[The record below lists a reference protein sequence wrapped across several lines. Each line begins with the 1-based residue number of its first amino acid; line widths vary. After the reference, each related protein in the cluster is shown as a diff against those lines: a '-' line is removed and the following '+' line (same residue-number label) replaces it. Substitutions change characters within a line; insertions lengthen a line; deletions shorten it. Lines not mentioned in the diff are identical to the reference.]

1 MNRFMKYAAAALAA
15 ATAVS
20 TLGGCEQLEQKT
32 PEDTV
37 AVTFGDTN
45 IMLDEVTYMI
55 RSMEYTYES
64 YFGSNICSN
73 DMGDGSGM
81 TVGDYIKQMSLSQLR
96 QTLVLN
102 EYAEQNGI
110 ELSDAQKAKVDDAIE
125 KLKEEGEDYLNAVG
139 ATDELIE
146 KTYTEN
152 AIANLVY
159 MDLVADVD
167 TTVGDDEFLRKKIA
181 YVKLTP
187 SELTET
193 TAAEEGT
200 TVTETESGSE
210 EEASSEAG
218 SSEET
223 SEAGSEE
230 ASSENASDEAASS
243 EVASDE
249 ADSTEEASTE
259 KETETSTEVATETET
274 ETESASDTE
283 VVTEVATE
291 AESESESNTES
302 DTESDTEVSNGSEES
317 TEAETLSEEEQE
329 RQDAMNDA
337 ADKILKEFEDG
348 SDAADFISDYQN
360 DSHFTATNSEI
371 SISEEGTAVYNAAA
385 WALSTDECT
394 IYNSD
399 DGSIYIIRCLDDN
412 DEEARQSAIDSEIES
427 RKTALFEE
435 KYSEIQDASSKFKVD
450 QDVIDTIRF
459 TTPVYVAPTEE
470 DTTEETT
477 ENASEEASSE
487 DASSEEASS
496 ESESESS
503 SEEVTE
509 ESAEKNTESESESEK
524 ESTSE
529 AETK

>member
-1 MNRFMKYAAAALAA
+1 MNRIMKYAAAALAA

-20 TLGGCEQLEQKT
+20 TLGGCEQLEKKA

-37 AVTFGDTN
+37 AVSFGDTN
-45 IMLDEVTYMI
+45 IMLDEITYMI

-64 YFGSNICSN
+64 YFGSNICGN

-102 EYAEQNGI
+102 EYAKKNGI
-110 ELSDAQKAKVDDAIE
+110 ELSDDQKAKVDEAIE
-125 KLKEEGEDYLNAVG
+125 KLQTESEDYLDAVG

-193 TAAEEGT
+193 TAADEATTEVSSDEDSSEEASSIENTEAESESASKDVT
-200 TVTETESGSE
+200 TST
-210 EEASSEAG
+210 EEASSEKA
-218 SSEET
+218 ST
-223 SEAGSEE
+223 EAVSTEE
-230 ASSENASDEAASS
+230 ASSENVSELSS
-243 EVASDE
+243 
-249 ADSTEEASTE
+249 EASTE
-259 KETETSTEVATETET
+259 DSTEV
-274 ETESASDTE
+274 
-283 VVTEVATE
+283 
-291 AESESESNTES
+291 
-302 DTESDTEVSNGSEES
+302 
-317 TEAETLSEEEQE
+317 ETLSEEEQE

-337 ADKILKEFEDG
+337 ADKILKEFEEG
-348 SDAADFISDYQN
+348 NDAADFISDYQN

-371 SISEEGTAVYNAAA
+371 SISEDGTAVYNAAA
-385 WALSTDECT
+385 WALATDECT
-394 IYNSD
+394 VYRSD

-427 RKTALFEE
+427 RKTALFSE
-435 KYSEIQDASSKFKVD
+435 KYAEIQDDSSKFKVD
-450 QDVIDTIRF
+450 EDVIDTIRF
-459 TTPVYVAPTEE
+459 TTPVYVAPSE
-470 DTTEETT
+470 EET
-477 ENASEEASSE
+477 SESETSGEETSESETGEEESTKEEKSSESDESEEAVSEASSE
-487 DASSEEASS
+487 
-496 ESESESS
+496 
-503 SEEVTE
+503 E
-509 ESAEKNTESESESEK
+509 ESK
-524 ESTSE
+524 
-529 AETK
+529 

>member
-1 MNRFMKYAAAALAA
+1 MNRIMKYAAAALAA

-20 TLGGCEQLEQKT
+20 TLGGCEQLEKKA

-37 AVTFGDTN
+37 AVSFGDTN

-64 YFGSNICSN
+64 YFGSNICGN

-102 EYAEQNGI
+102 EYAKKNGI
-110 ELSDAQKAKVDDAIE
+110 ELSDDQKAKVDEAIE
-125 KLKEEGEDYLNAVG
+125 KLQTESEDYLDAVG

-193 TAAEEGT
+193 TAADEAT
-200 TVTETESGSE
+200 TEV
-210 EEASSEAG
+210 SSDED
-218 SSEET
+218 S
-223 SEAGSEE
+223 SEE
-230 ASSENASDEAASS
+230 ASSIEN
-243 EVASDE
+243 
-249 ADSTEEASTE
+249 
-259 KETETSTEVATETET
+259 
-274 ETESASDTE
+274 
-283 VVTEVATE
+283 TE
-291 AESESESNTES
+291 AESESVSKDVTTSTEEAS
-302 DTESDTEVSNGSEES
+302 SEKASTEAVSTGEASSENVSKLSSEASTEDS

-337 ADKILKEFEDG
+337 ADKILKEFEEG
-348 SDAADFISDYQN
+348 NDAADFISDYQN

-371 SISEEGTAVYNAAA
+371 SISEDGTAVYNAAA
-385 WALSTDECT
+385 WALATDECT
-394 IYNSD
+394 VYRSD

-427 RKTALFEE
+427 RKTALFSE
-435 KYSEIQDASSKFKVD
+435 KYAEIQDDSSKFKVD
-450 QDVIDTIRF
+450 EDVIDTIRF
-459 TTPVYVAPTEE
+459 TTPVYVAPSE
-470 DTTEETT
+470 EET
-477 ENASEEASSE
+477 SESETSGEETSESETGEEESTKEEKSSESDESEEAVSEASSE
-487 DASSEEASS
+487 
-496 ESESESS
+496 
-503 SEEVTE
+503 E
-509 ESAEKNTESESESEK
+509 ESK
-524 ESTSE
+524 
-529 AETK
+529 

>member
-1 MNRFMKYAAAALAA
+1 MNRIMKYAAAALAA

-20 TLGGCEQLEQKT
+20 TLGGCEQLEKKA

-37 AVTFGDTN
+37 AVSFGDTN

-64 YFGSNICSN
+64 YFGSNICGN

-102 EYAEQNGI
+102 EYAKKNGI
-110 ELSDAQKAKVDDAIE
+110 ELSDDQKAKVDEAIE
-125 KLKEEGEDYLNAVG
+125 KLQTESEDYLEAVG

-193 TAAEEGT
+193 TAADEAT
-200 TVTETESGSE
+200 TEVSSDEDSS
-210 EEASSEAG
+210 EEASSIENTEAE
-218 SSEET
+218 SESASKDVTT
-223 SEAGSEE
+223 STEE
-230 ASSENASDEAASS
+230 ASSENASTDAA
-243 EVASDE
+243 
-249 ADSTEEASTE
+249 STEEASSENVSELSSEASTE
-259 KETETSTEVATETET
+259 DSTEV
-274 ETESASDTE
+274 
-283 VVTEVATE
+283 
-291 AESESESNTES
+291 
-302 DTESDTEVSNGSEES
+302 
-317 TEAETLSEEEQE
+317 ETLSEEEQE

-337 ADKILKEFEDG
+337 ADKILKEFEEG
-348 SDAADFISDYQN
+348 NDAADFISDYQN

-371 SISEEGTAVYNAAA
+371 SISEDGTAVYNAAA
-385 WALSTDECT
+385 WALATDECT
-394 IYNSD
+394 VYRSD

-412 DEEARQSAIDSEIES
+412 DEEACQSAIDSEIES
-427 RKTALFEE
+427 RKTALFSE
-435 KYSEIQDASSKFKVD
+435 KYAEIQDDSSKFKVD
-450 QDVIDTIRF
+450 EDVIDTIRF
-459 TTPVYVAPTEE
+459 TTPVYVAPSE
-470 DTTEETT
+470 EET
-477 ENASEEASSE
+477 SESETSGEETSESETGEEESTKEEKSSESDESEEAVSEASSE
-487 DASSEEASS
+487 
-496 ESESESS
+496 
-503 SEEVTE
+503 E
-509 ESAEKNTESESESEK
+509 ESK
-524 ESTSE
+524 
-529 AETK
+529 

>member
-1 MNRFMKYAAAALAA
+1 MNRIMKYAAAAFAA

-20 TLGGCEQLEQKT
+20 TLGGCEQLEKKA

-37 AVTFGDTN
+37 AVSFGDTN
-45 IMLDEVTYMI
+45 IMLYEVTYMI

-64 YFGSNICSN
+64 YFGSNICGN

-102 EYAEQNGI
+102 EYAKKNGI
-110 ELSDAQKAKVDDAIE
+110 ELSDDQKAKVDEAIE
-125 KLKEEGEDYLNAVG
+125 KLQTESEDYLEAVG

-146 KTYTEN
+146 KTYKEN

-193 TAAEEGT
+193 TAADGAT
-200 TVTETESGSE
+200 TEV
-210 EEASSEAG
+210 SSDED
-218 SSEET
+218 S
-223 SEAGSEE
+223 SEE
-230 ASSENASDEAASS
+230 ASSIEN
-243 EVASDE
+243 
-249 ADSTEEASTE
+249 
-259 KETETSTEVATETET
+259 
-274 ETESASDTE
+274 
-283 VVTEVATE
+283 TE
-291 AESESESNTES
+291 AESESASKDVTTSTEEAS
-302 DTESDTEVSNGSEES
+302 SEKAS

-337 ADKILKEFEDG
+337 ADKILKEFEEG
-348 SDAADFISDYQN
+348 NDAADFISDYQN

-371 SISEEGTAVYNAAA
+371 SISEDGTAVYNAAA
-385 WALSTDECT
+385 WALATDECT
-394 IYNSD
+394 VYRSD

-427 RKTALFEE
+427 RKTALFSE
-435 KYSEIQDASSKFKVD
+435 KYAEIQDDSSKFKVD
-450 QDVIDTIRF
+450 EDVIDTIRF
-459 TTPVYVAPTEE
+459 TTPVYVAPSE
-470 DTTEETT
+470 EET
-477 ENASEEASSE
+477 SESETSGEETSESETGEKESTKEEKSSESDESEEVVSEASSE
-487 DASSEEASS
+487 
-496 ESESESS
+496 
-503 SEEVTE
+503 E
-509 ESAEKNTESESESEK
+509 ESK
-524 ESTSE
+524 
-529 AETK
+529 

>member
-1 MNRFMKYAAAALAA
+1 MNRIMKYAAAALVA

-20 TLGGCEQLEQKT
+20 TLGGCEQLEKKA

-37 AVTFGDTN
+37 AVSFGDTN

-64 YFGSNICSN
+64 YFGSNICGN

-102 EYAEQNGI
+102 EYAKKNGI
-110 ELSDAQKAKVDDAIE
+110 ELSDDQKAKVDEAIE
-125 KLKEEGEDYLNAVG
+125 KLQTESEDYLEAVG

-193 TAAEEGT
+193 TAADEATTEVSSDEDSSEEASSIENTEAESESASKDVT
-200 TVTETESGSE
+200 TSR
-210 EEASSEAG
+210 EEASSEKA
-218 SSEET
+218 ST
-223 SEAGSEE
+223 EAVSTEE
-230 ASSENASDEAASS
+230 ASSENVSELSS
-243 EVASDE
+243 
-249 ADSTEEASTE
+249 EASTE
-259 KETETSTEVATETET
+259 DSTEV
-274 ETESASDTE
+274 
-283 VVTEVATE
+283 
-291 AESESESNTES
+291 
-302 DTESDTEVSNGSEES
+302 
-317 TEAETLSEEEQE
+317 ETLSEEEQE

-337 ADKILKEFEDG
+337 ADKILKEFEEG
-348 SDAADFISDYQN
+348 NDAADFISDYQN

-371 SISEEGTAVYNAAA
+371 SISEDGTAVYNAAA
-385 WALSTDECT
+385 WALATDECT
-394 IYNSD
+394 VYRSD

-427 RKTALFEE
+427 RKTALFSE
-435 KYSEIQDASSKFKVD
+435 KYAEIQDDSSKFKVD
-450 QDVIDTIRF
+450 EDVIDTIRF
-459 TTPVYVAPTEE
+459 TTPVYVAPSE
-470 DTTEETT
+470 EET
-477 ENASEEASSE
+477 SESETSGEETSESETGEKESTKEEKSSESDESEEVVSEASSE
-487 DASSEEASS
+487 
-496 ESESESS
+496 
-503 SEEVTE
+503 E
-509 ESAEKNTESESESEK
+509 ESK
-524 ESTSE
+524 
-529 AETK
+529 

>member
-1 MNRFMKYAAAALAA
+1 MNRIMKYAAAALAA

-20 TLGGCEQLEQKT
+20 TLGGCEQLEKKA

-37 AVTFGDTN
+37 AVSFGDTN

-64 YFGSNICSN
+64 YFGSNICGN

-102 EYAEQNGI
+102 EYAKKNGI
-110 ELSDAQKAKVDDAIE
+110 ELSDDQKAKVDEAIE
-125 KLKEEGEDYLNAVG
+125 KLQTEAEDYLDAVG

-193 TAAEEGT
+193 TAADEATTEVSSDEDSSEEASSIENTEAESESASKDVT
-200 TVTETESGSE
+200 TST
-210 EEASSEAG
+210 EEASSEKA
-218 SSEET
+218 ST
-223 SEAGSEE
+223 EE
-230 ASSENASDEAASS
+230 ASSENVSKLSS
-243 EVASDE
+243 
-249 ADSTEEASTE
+249 EASTE
-259 KETETSTEVATETET
+259 DSTEV
-274 ETESASDTE
+274 
-283 VVTEVATE
+283 
-291 AESESESNTES
+291 
-302 DTESDTEVSNGSEES
+302 
-317 TEAETLSEEEQE
+317 ETLSEEEQE

-337 ADKILKEFEDG
+337 ADKILKEFEEG
-348 SDAADFISDYQN
+348 NDAADFISDYQN

-371 SISEEGTAVYNAAA
+371 SISEDGTAVYNAAA
-385 WALSTDECT
+385 WALATDECT
-394 IYNSD
+394 VYRSD

-427 RKTALFEE
+427 RKTALFSE
-435 KYSEIQDASSKFKVD
+435 KYAEIQDDSSKFKVD
-450 QDVIDTIRF
+450 EDVIDTIRF
-459 TTPVYVAPTEE
+459 TTPVYVAPSE
-470 DTTEETT
+470 EET
-477 ENASEEASSE
+477 SESETSGEETSESETGEEESTKEEKSSESDESEEAVSEASSE
-487 DASSEEASS
+487 
-496 ESESESS
+496 
-503 SEEVTE
+503 E
-509 ESAEKNTESESESEK
+509 ESK
-524 ESTSE
+524 
-529 AETK
+529 

>member
-1 MNRFMKYAAAALAA
+1 MNRIMKYAAAALAA

-20 TLGGCEQLEQKT
+20 TLGGCEQLENKA

-37 AVTFGDTN
+37 AVSFGDTN

-102 EYAEQNGI
+102 EYAKKNGI
-110 ELSDAQKAKVDDAIE
+110 ELSDDQKAKVDEAIE
-125 KLKEEGEDYLNAVG
+125 KLQTESEDYLDAVG

-193 TAAEEGT
+193 TAAAEATTEASSDEGSSEESSS
-200 TVTETESGSE
+200 VENTETESISKDDE
-210 EEASSEAG
+210 TSTEEASSEKA
-218 SSEET
+218 ST
-223 SEAGSEE
+223 EE
-230 ASSENASDEAASS
+230 ASSEKTSELSS
-243 EVASDE
+243 
-249 ADSTEEASTE
+249 
-259 KETETSTEVATETET
+259 
-274 ETESASDTE
+274 
-283 VVTEVATE
+283 
-291 AESESESNTES
+291 ES
-302 DTESDTEVSNGSEES
+302 DTEASNES
-317 TEAETLSEEEQE
+317 ETLSEEEQE

-337 ADKILKEFEDG
+337 ADKILKEFEEG
-348 SDAADFISDYQN
+348 NDAADFISDYQN

-371 SISEEGTAVYNAAA
+371 SISEDGTAVYNAAA
-385 WALSTDECT
+385 WALATDECT
-394 IYNSD
+394 VYRSD

-427 RKTALFEE
+427 RKTALFSE
-435 KYSEIQDASSKFKVD
+435 KYAEIQDDSSKFKVD
-450 QDVIDTIRF
+450 EDVIDTIRF
-459 TTPVYVAPTEE
+459 TTPVYVAPSE
-470 DTTEETT
+470 EETSESET
-477 ENASEEASSE
+477 NGEETSESETGGEKTSENETSEEESVKAENSSESDESEEAVSEASSE
-487 DASSEEASS
+487 
-496 ESESESS
+496 
-503 SEEVTE
+503 E
-509 ESAEKNTESESESEK
+509 ESK
-524 ESTSE
+524 
-529 AETK
+529 

>member
-1 MNRFMKYAAAALAA
+1 MNRIMKYAAAALAA

-20 TLGGCEQLEQKT
+20 TLGGCEQLEKKA

-37 AVTFGDTN
+37 AVSFGDTN

-64 YFGSNICSN
+64 YFGSNICGN

-102 EYAEQNGI
+102 EYAKKNGI
-110 ELSDAQKAKVDDAIE
+110 ELSDDQKAKVDEAIE
-125 KLKEEGEDYLNAVG
+125 KLQTESEDYLEAVG

-193 TAAEEGT
+193 TAADEATTEVSSDEDSSEG
-200 TVTETESGSE
+200 
-210 EEASSEAG
+210 ASSIENTEAE
-218 SSEET
+218 SESASKDVTT
-223 SEAGSEE
+223 STEE
-230 ASSENASDEAASS
+230 ASSENASTDA
-243 EVASDE
+243 V
-249 ADSTEEASTE
+249 STEEASSENVSELSSEASTE
-259 KETETSTEVATETET
+259 DSTEV
-274 ETESASDTE
+274 
-283 VVTEVATE
+283 
-291 AESESESNTES
+291 
-302 DTESDTEVSNGSEES
+302 
-317 TEAETLSEEEQE
+317 ETLSEEEQE

-337 ADKILKEFEDG
+337 ADKILKEFEEG
-348 SDAADFISDYQN
+348 NDAADFISDYQN
-360 DSHFTATNSEI
+360 DSYFTATNSEI
-371 SISEEGTAVYNAAA
+371 SISEDGTAVYNAAA
-385 WALSTDECT
+385 WALATDECT
-394 IYNSD
+394 VYRSD

-427 RKTALFEE
+427 RKTALFSE
-435 KYSEIQDASSKFKVD
+435 KYAEIQDDSSKFKVD
-450 QDVIDTIRF
+450 EDVIDTIRF
-459 TTPVYVAPTEE
+459 TTPVYVAPSE
-470 DTTEETT
+470 EET
-477 ENASEEASSE
+477 SESETSGEETSESETGEKESTKEEKSSESDESEEAVSEASSE
-487 DASSEEASS
+487 
-496 ESESESS
+496 
-503 SEEVTE
+503 E
-509 ESAEKNTESESESEK
+509 ESK
-524 ESTSE
+524 
-529 AETK
+529 

>member
-1 MNRFMKYAAAALAA
+1 MNRIMKYAAAALAA

-20 TLGGCEQLEQKT
+20 TLGGCEQLEKKA

-37 AVTFGDTN
+37 AVSFGDTN

-64 YFGSNICSN
+64 YFGSNICGN

-102 EYAEQNGI
+102 EYAKKNGI
-110 ELSDAQKAKVDDAIE
+110 ELSDDQKAKVDEAIE
-125 KLKEEGEDYLNAVG
+125 KLQTEAEDYLDAVG

-193 TAAEEGT
+193 TAADEAT
-200 TVTETESGSE
+200 TEVSSDEDSS
-210 EEASSEAG
+210 EEASSIENTEAE
-218 SSEET
+218 SESASKDVTT
-223 SEAGSEE
+223 STEE
-230 ASSENASDEAASS
+230 ASSENASTDAAST
-243 EVASDE
+243 E
-249 ADSTEEASTE
+249 AVSTEEASSENVSELSSEASTE
-259 KETETSTEVATETET
+259 DSTEV
-274 ETESASDTE
+274 
-283 VVTEVATE
+283 
-291 AESESESNTES
+291 
-302 DTESDTEVSNGSEES
+302 
-317 TEAETLSEEEQE
+317 ETLSEEEQE

-337 ADKILKEFEDG
+337 ADKILKEFEEG
-348 SDAADFISDYQN
+348 NDAADFISDYQN

-371 SISEEGTAVYNAAA
+371 SISEDGTAVYNAAA
-385 WALSTDECT
+385 WALATDECT
-394 IYNSD
+394 VYRSD

-427 RKTALFEE
+427 RKTAVFSE
-435 KYSEIQDASSKFKVD
+435 KYAEIQDDSSKFKVD
-450 QDVIDTIRF
+450 EDVIDTIRF
-459 TTPVYVAPTEE
+459 TTPVYVAPSE
-470 DTTEETT
+470 EETSESET
-477 ENASEEASSE
+477 SGEETSESETGEEESTKEEKSSESDESEEAVSE
-487 DASSEEASS
+487 ASSEEAS
-496 ESESESS
+496 
-503 SEEVTE
+503 
-509 ESAEKNTESESESEK
+509 K
-524 ESTSE
+524 
-529 AETK
+529 

>member
-1 MNRFMKYAAAALAA
+1 MNRIMKYAAAALAA

-20 TLGGCEQLEQKT
+20 TLGGCEQLEKKA

-37 AVTFGDTN
+37 AVSFGDTN

-64 YFGSNICSN
+64 YFGSNICGN

-102 EYAEQNGI
+102 EYAKKNGI
-110 ELSDAQKAKVDDAIE
+110 ELSDDQKAKVDEAIE
-125 KLKEEGEDYLNAVG
+125 KLQTEAEDYLDAVG

-193 TAAEEGT
+193 TAADEATTEVSSDEDSSEEASSIENTEAESESASKDVT
-200 TVTETESGSE
+200 TST
-210 EEASSEAG
+210 EEASSEKA
-218 SSEET
+218 ST
-223 SEAGSEE
+223 EAVSTEE
-230 ASSENASDEAASS
+230 ASSENVSELSS
-243 EVASDE
+243 
-249 ADSTEEASTE
+249 EASTE
-259 KETETSTEVATETET
+259 DSTEV
-274 ETESASDTE
+274 
-283 VVTEVATE
+283 
-291 AESESESNTES
+291 
-302 DTESDTEVSNGSEES
+302 
-317 TEAETLSEEEQE
+317 ETLSEEEQE

-337 ADKILKEFEDG
+337 ADKILKEFEEG
-348 SDAADFISDYQN
+348 NDAADFISDYQN

-371 SISEEGTAVYNAAA
+371 SISEDGTAVYNAAA
-385 WALSTDECT
+385 WALATDECT
-394 IYNSD
+394 VYRSD

-427 RKTALFEE
+427 RKTALFSE
-435 KYSEIQDASSKFKVD
+435 KYAEIQDDSSKFKVD
-450 QDVIDTIRF
+450 EDVIDTIRF
-459 TTPVYVAPTEE
+459 TTPVYVAPSE
-470 DTTEETT
+470 EET
-477 ENASEEASSE
+477 SESETSGEETSESETGEKESTKEEKSSESDESEEAVSEASSE
-487 DASSEEASS
+487 
-496 ESESESS
+496 
-503 SEEVTE
+503 E
-509 ESAEKNTESESESEK
+509 ESK
-524 ESTSE
+524 
-529 AETK
+529 

>member
-1 MNRFMKYAAAALAA
+1 MNRIMKYAAAALAA

-20 TLGGCEQLEQKT
+20 TLGGCEQLEKKA

-37 AVTFGDTN
+37 AVSFGDTN

-102 EYAEQNGI
+102 EYAKKNGI
-110 ELSDAQKAKVDDAIE
+110 ELSDDQKAKVDEAIE
-125 KLKEEGEDYLNAVG
+125 KLQTESEDYLDAVG

-193 TAAEEGT
+193 TAAAEATTEASSDEGSSEESSS
-200 TVTETESGSE
+200 VENTETESISKDDE
-210 EEASSEAG
+210 TSTEEASSEKA
-218 SSEET
+218 ST
-223 SEAGSEE
+223 EE
-230 ASSENASDEAASS
+230 ASSEKTSELSS
-243 EVASDE
+243 ESD
-249 ADSTEEASTE
+249 TEASTE
-259 KETETSTEVATETET
+259 S
-274 ETESASDTE
+274 
-283 VVTEVATE
+283 
-291 AESESESNTES
+291 
-302 DTESDTEVSNGSEES
+302 
-317 TEAETLSEEEQE
+317 ETLSEEEQE

-337 ADKILKEFEDG
+337 ADKILKEFEEG
-348 SDAADFISDYQN
+348 NDAADFISDYQN

-371 SISEEGTAVYNAAA
+371 SISEDGTAVYNAAA
-385 WALSTDECT
+385 WALATDECT
-394 IYNSD
+394 VYKSD

-427 RKTALFEE
+427 RKTALFSE
-435 KYSEIQDASSKFKVD
+435 KYAEIQDESSKFKVD
-450 QDVIDTIRF
+450 EDVIDTIRF
-459 TTPVYVAPTEE
+459 TTPVYVAPSEE
-470 DTTEETT
+470 ESSEGETSGEETS
-477 ENASEEASSE
+477 ENETSEEESSKAEKSSESDESEEAVSEASSE
-487 DASSEEASS
+487 
-496 ESESESS
+496 
-503 SEEVTE
+503 E
-509 ESAEKNTESESESEK
+509 ESK
-524 ESTSE
+524 
-529 AETK
+529 

>member
-1 MNRFMKYAAAALAA
+1 MNRIMKYAAAALAA

-20 TLGGCEQLEQKT
+20 TLGGCEQLEKKA

-37 AVTFGDTN
+37 AVSFGDTN

-64 YFGSNICSN
+64 YFGSNICGN

-102 EYAEQNGI
+102 EYAKKNGI
-110 ELSDAQKAKVDDAIE
+110 ELSDDQKAKVDEAIE
-125 KLKEEGEDYLNAVG
+125 KLQTESEDYLEAVG

-193 TAAEEGT
+193 TAADEAT
-200 TVTETESGSE
+200 TEV
-210 EEASSEAG
+210 SSDED
-218 SSEET
+218 S
-223 SEAGSEE
+223 SEE
-230 ASSENASDEAASS
+230 ASSIEN
-243 EVASDE
+243 
-249 ADSTEEASTE
+249 
-259 KETETSTEVATETET
+259 
-274 ETESASDTE
+274 
-283 VVTEVATE
+283 TE
-291 AESESESNTES
+291 AESESVSKDVTTSTEEAS
-302 DTESDTEVSNGSEES
+302 SEKASTEAVSTGEASSENVSKLSSEASTEDS

-337 ADKILKEFEDG
+337 ADKILKEFEEG
-348 SDAADFISDYQN
+348 NDAADFISDYQN

-371 SISEEGTAVYNAAA
+371 SISEDGTAVYNAAA
-385 WALSTDECT
+385 WALATDECT
-394 IYNSD
+394 VYRSD

-427 RKTALFEE
+427 RKTALFSE
-435 KYSEIQDASSKFKVD
+435 KYAEIQDDSSKFKVD
-450 QDVIDTIRF
+450 EDVIDTIRF
-459 TTPVYVAPTEE
+459 TTPVYVAPSE
-470 DTTEETT
+470 EET
-477 ENASEEASSE
+477 SESETSGEETSESETGEEESTKEEKSSESDESEEAVSEASSE
-487 DASSEEASS
+487 
-496 ESESESS
+496 
-503 SEEVTE
+503 E
-509 ESAEKNTESESESEK
+509 ESK
-524 ESTSE
+524 
-529 AETK
+529 

>member
-1 MNRFMKYAAAALAA
+1 MNRIMKYAAAALAA

-20 TLGGCEQLEQKT
+20 TLGGCEQLEKKA

-37 AVTFGDTN
+37 AVSFGDTN

-64 YFGSNICSN
+64 YFGSNICGN

-102 EYAEQNGI
+102 EYAKKNGI
-110 ELSDAQKAKVDDAIE
+110 ELSDDQKAKVDEAIE
-125 KLKEEGEDYLNAVG
+125 KLQTESEDYLDAVG

-193 TAAEEGT
+193 TAANEATTEVSSDEDSSEEASSIENTEAESESASKDVT
-200 TVTETESGSE
+200 TST
-210 EEASSEAG
+210 EEASSEKA
-218 SSEET
+218 ST
-223 SEAGSEE
+223 EAVSTEE
-230 ASSENASDEAASS
+230 ASSENVSELSS
-243 EVASDE
+243 
-249 ADSTEEASTE
+249 EASTE
-259 KETETSTEVATETET
+259 
-274 ETESASDTE
+274 D
-283 VVTEVATE
+283 
-291 AESESESNTES
+291 
-302 DTESDTEVSNGSEES
+302 S
-317 TEAETLSEEEQE
+317 TEADTLSEEEQE
-329 RQDAMNDA
+329 RQDAMNDV
-337 ADKILKEFEDG
+337 ADKILKEFEEG
-348 SDAADFISDYQN
+348 NDAADFISDYQN

-371 SISEEGTAVYNAAA
+371 SISEDGTAVYNAAA
-385 WALSTDECT
+385 WALATDECT
-394 IYNSD
+394 VYRSD

-427 RKTALFEE
+427 RKTALFSE
-435 KYSEIQDASSKFKVD
+435 KYAEIQDDSSKFKVD
-450 QDVIDTIRF
+450 EDVIDTIRF
-459 TTPVYVAPTEE
+459 TTPVYVAPSE
-470 DTTEETT
+470 EETSESET
-477 ENASEEASSE
+477 GEEESTKEEKSSESDESEEAVSE
-487 DASSEEASS
+487 ASSEEAS
-496 ESESESS
+496 
-503 SEEVTE
+503 
-509 ESAEKNTESESESEK
+509 K
-524 ESTSE
+524 
-529 AETK
+529 

>member
-1 MNRFMKYAAAALAA
+1 MNRIMKYAAAALAA

-20 TLGGCEQLEQKT
+20 TLGGCEQLEKKA

-37 AVTFGDTN
+37 AVSFGDTN

-64 YFGSNICSN
+64 YFGSNICGN

-102 EYAEQNGI
+102 EYAKKNGI
-110 ELSDAQKAKVDDAIE
+110 ELSDDQKAKVDEAIE
-125 KLKEEGEDYLNAVG
+125 KLQTESEDYLDAVG

-193 TAAEEGT
+193 TAANEATTEVSSDEDSSEEASSIENTEVESESVSKDVT
-200 TVTETESGSE
+200 TST
-210 EEASSEAG
+210 EEASSEKA
-218 SSEET
+218 ST
-223 SEAGSEE
+223 EE
-230 ASSENASDEAASS
+230 ASSENVSELSS
-243 EVASDE
+243 
-249 ADSTEEASTE
+249 EASTE
-259 KETETSTEVATETET
+259 
-274 ETESASDTE
+274 D
-283 VVTEVATE
+283 
-291 AESESESNTES
+291 
-302 DTESDTEVSNGSEES
+302 S

-337 ADKILKEFEDG
+337 ADKILKEFEEG
-348 SDAADFISDYQN
+348 NDAADFISDYQN

-371 SISEEGTAVYNAAA
+371 SISEDGTAVYNAAA
-385 WALSTDECT
+385 WALATDECT
-394 IYNSD
+394 VYRSD

-427 RKTALFEE
+427 RKTALFSE
-435 KYSEIQDASSKFKVD
+435 KYAEIQDDSSKFKVD
-450 QDVIDTIRF
+450 EDVIDTIRF
-459 TTPVYVAPTEE
+459 TTPVYVAPSE
-470 DTTEETT
+470 EET
-477 ENASEEASSE
+477 SESETGEEESTKEEKSSESDESEEAVSEASSE
-487 DASSEEASS
+487 
-496 ESESESS
+496 
-503 SEEVTE
+503 E
-509 ESAEKNTESESESEK
+509 ESK
-524 ESTSE
+524 
-529 AETK
+529 

>member
-1 MNRFMKYAAAALAA
+1 MNRIMKYAAAALAA

-20 TLGGCEQLEQKT
+20 TLGGCEQLEKKA

-37 AVTFGDTN
+37 AVSFGDTN

-64 YFGSNICSN
+64 YFGSNICGN

-102 EYAEQNGI
+102 EYAKKNGI
-110 ELSDAQKAKVDDAIE
+110 GLSDDQKAKVDEAIE
-125 KLKEEGEDYLNAVG
+125 KLQTESEDYLEAVG

-193 TAAEEGT
+193 TAADEAT
-200 TVTETESGSE
+200 TEVSSDEDSS
-210 EEASSEAG
+210 EEASSIENTEAE
-218 SSEET
+218 SESASKDVTT
-223 SEAGSEE
+223 STEE
-230 ASSENASDEAASS
+230 ASSENASTDAAST
-243 EVASDE
+243 E
-249 ADSTEEASTE
+249 AVSTEEASSENVSELSSEASTE
-259 KETETSTEVATETET
+259 DSTEV
-274 ETESASDTE
+274 
-283 VVTEVATE
+283 
-291 AESESESNTES
+291 
-302 DTESDTEVSNGSEES
+302 
-317 TEAETLSEEEQE
+317 ETLSEEEQE

-337 ADKILKEFEDG
+337 ADKILKEFEEG
-348 SDAADFISDYQN
+348 NDAADFISDYQN

-371 SISEEGTAVYNAAA
+371 SISEDGTAVYNAAA
-385 WALSTDECT
+385 WALATDECT
-394 IYNSD
+394 VYRSD

-427 RKTALFEE
+427 RKTALFSE
-435 KYSEIQDASSKFKVD
+435 KYAEIQDDSSKFKVD
-450 QDVIDTIRF
+450 EDVIDTIRF
-459 TTPVYVAPTEE
+459 TTPVYVAPSE
-470 DTTEETT
+470 EET
-477 ENASEEASSE
+477 SESETSGEETSESETGEEESTKEEKSSESDESEEAVSEASSE
-487 DASSEEASS
+487 
-496 ESESESS
+496 
-503 SEEVTE
+503 E
-509 ESAEKNTESESESEK
+509 ESK
-524 ESTSE
+524 
-529 AETK
+529 

>member
-1 MNRFMKYAAAALAA
+1 MNRIMKYAAAALAA

-20 TLGGCEQLEQKT
+20 TLGGCEQLEKKA

-37 AVTFGDTN
+37 AVSFGDTN

-64 YFGSNICSN
+64 YFGSNICGN

-102 EYAEQNGI
+102 EYAKKNGI
-110 ELSDAQKAKVDDAIE
+110 ELSDDQKAKVDEAIE
-125 KLKEEGEDYLNAVG
+125 KLQTESEDYLEAVG

-193 TAAEEGT
+193 TAADEATTEVSSDEDSSEEASSIEN
-200 TVTETESGSE
+200 TETESESV
-210 EEASSEAG
+210 SKDVT
-218 SSEET
+218 T
-223 SEAGSEE
+223 STEE
-230 ASSENASDEAASS
+230 ASSENASTDAAST
-243 EVASDE
+243 E
-249 ADSTEEASTE
+249 AVSTEEASSENVSEISSEASTE
-259 KETETSTEVATETET
+259 DSTEV
-274 ETESASDTE
+274 
-283 VVTEVATE
+283 
-291 AESESESNTES
+291 
-302 DTESDTEVSNGSEES
+302 
-317 TEAETLSEEEQE
+317 ETLSEEEQE

-337 ADKILKEFEDG
+337 ADKILKEFEEG
-348 SDAADFISDYQN
+348 NDAADFISDYQN

-371 SISEEGTAVYNAAA
+371 SISEDGTAVYNAAA
-385 WALSTDECT
+385 WALATDECT
-394 IYNSD
+394 VYRSD

-427 RKTALFEE
+427 RKTALFSE
-435 KYSEIQDASSKFKVD
+435 KYAEIQDDSSKFKVD
-450 QDVIDTIRF
+450 EDVIDTIRF
-459 TTPVYVAPTEE
+459 TTPVYVAPSE
-470 DTTEETT
+470 EETSESET
-477 ENASEEASSE
+477 SGEETSESETGEEESTKEEKSSESDESEEAVSE
-487 DASSEEASS
+487 ASSEEAS
-496 ESESESS
+496 
-503 SEEVTE
+503 
-509 ESAEKNTESESESEK
+509 K
-524 ESTSE
+524 
-529 AETK
+529 

>member
-1 MNRFMKYAAAALAA
+1 MNRIMKYAAAALVA

-20 TLGGCEQLEQKT
+20 TLGGCEQLEKKA

-37 AVTFGDTN
+37 AVSFGDTN

-64 YFGSNICSN
+64 YFGSNICGN

-102 EYAEQNGI
+102 EYAKKNGI
-110 ELSDAQKAKVDDAIE
+110 ELSDDQKAKVDEAIE
-125 KLKEEGEDYLNAVG
+125 KLQTESEDYLDAVG

-193 TAAEEGT
+193 TAADEATTEVSSDEDSSEEASSIENTEAESESASKDVT
-200 TVTETESGSE
+200 TST
-210 EEASSEAG
+210 EEASSEKA
-218 SSEET
+218 ST
-223 SEAGSEE
+223 EE
-230 ASSENASDEAASS
+230 ASSENVSELSS
-243 EVASDE
+243 
-249 ADSTEEASTE
+249 EASTE
-259 KETETSTEVATETET
+259 DSTEV
-274 ETESASDTE
+274 
-283 VVTEVATE
+283 
-291 AESESESNTES
+291 
-302 DTESDTEVSNGSEES
+302 
-317 TEAETLSEEEQE
+317 ETLSEEEQE

-337 ADKILKEFEDG
+337 ADKILKEFEEG
-348 SDAADFISDYQN
+348 NDAADFISDYQN

-371 SISEEGTAVYNAAA
+371 SISEDGTAVYNAAA

-394 IYNSD
+394 VYKSD

-427 RKTALFEE
+427 RKTALFSE
-435 KYSEIQDASSKFKVD
+435 KYAEIQEESSKFKVD
-450 QDVIDTIRF
+450 EDVIDTIRF
-459 TTPVYVAPTEE
+459 TTPVYVAPSE
-470 DTTEETT
+470 EET
-477 ENASEEASSE
+477 SESETSGEETSESETGEKESTKEEKSSESDESEEAVSEASSE
-487 DASSEEASS
+487 
-496 ESESESS
+496 
-503 SEEVTE
+503 E
-509 ESAEKNTESESESEK
+509 ESK
-524 ESTSE
+524 
-529 AETK
+529 

>member
-1 MNRFMKYAAAALAA
+1 MNRIMKYAAAALAA

-20 TLGGCEQLEQKT
+20 TLGGCEQLEKKA

-37 AVTFGDTN
+37 AVSFGDTN
-45 IMLDEVTYMI
+45 IMLDEITYMI

-64 YFGSNICSN
+64 YFGSNICGN

-102 EYAEQNGI
+102 EYAKKNGI
-110 ELSDAQKAKVDDAIE
+110 ELSDDQKAKVDEAIE
-125 KLKEEGEDYLNAVG
+125 KLQTESEDYLEAVG

-193 TAAEEGT
+193 TAADEAT
-200 TVTETESGSE
+200 TEVSSDEDSS
-210 EEASSEAG
+210 EEASSIEDTEAE
-218 SSEET
+218 SESASKDVTT
-223 SEAGSEE
+223 STEE
-230 ASSENASDEAASS
+230 ASSENASTDA
-243 EVASDE
+243 V
-249 ADSTEEASTE
+249 STEEASSENVSELSSEASTE
-259 KETETSTEVATETET
+259 DSTEV
-274 ETESASDTE
+274 
-283 VVTEVATE
+283 
-291 AESESESNTES
+291 
-302 DTESDTEVSNGSEES
+302 
-317 TEAETLSEEEQE
+317 ETLSEEEQE

-337 ADKILKEFEDG
+337 ADKILKEFEEG
-348 SDAADFISDYQN
+348 NDAADFISDYQN

-371 SISEEGTAVYNAAA
+371 SISEDGTAVYNAAA
-385 WALSTDECT
+385 WALATDECT
-394 IYNSD
+394 VYRSD

-427 RKTALFEE
+427 RKTALFSE
-435 KYSEIQDASSKFKVD
+435 KYAEIQDGSSKFKVD
-450 QDVIDTIRF
+450 EDVIDTIRF
-459 TTPVYVAPTEE
+459 TTPVYVAPSE
-470 DTTEETT
+470 EET
-477 ENASEEASSE
+477 SESETSGEETSESETGEEESTKEEKSSESDESEEAVSEASSE
-487 DASSEEASS
+487 
-496 ESESESS
+496 
-503 SEEVTE
+503 E
-509 ESAEKNTESESESEK
+509 ESK
-524 ESTSE
+524 
-529 AETK
+529 

>member
-1 MNRFMKYAAAALAA
+1 MNRIMKYAAAALAA

-20 TLGGCEQLEQKT
+20 TLGGCEQLEKKA

-37 AVTFGDTN
+37 AVSFGDTN

-64 YFGSNICSN
+64 YFGSNICGN

-102 EYAEQNGI
+102 EYAKKNGI
-110 ELSDAQKAKVDDAIE
+110 ELSDDQKAKLDEAIE
-125 KLKEEGEDYLNAVG
+125 KLQTESEDYLEAVG

-193 TAAEEGT
+193 TAADEATTEED
-200 TVTETESGSE
+200 S
-210 EEASSEAG
+210 
-218 SSEET
+218 
-223 SEAGSEE
+223 SEE
-230 ASSENASDEAASS
+230 ASSIEN
-243 EVASDE
+243 
-249 ADSTEEASTE
+249 
-259 KETETSTEVATETET
+259 
-274 ETESASDTE
+274 
-283 VVTEVATE
+283 TE
-291 AESESESNTES
+291 AESESVSKDVTTSTEEAS
-302 DTESDTEVSNGSEES
+302 SEKAS
-317 TEAETLSEEEQE
+317 TEAVSTGEASSENVSKLSSEASTEDSTEVETLSEEEQE

-337 ADKILKEFEDG
+337 ADKILKEFEEG
-348 SDAADFISDYQN
+348 NDAADFISDYQN

-371 SISEEGTAVYNAAA
+371 SISEDGTAVYNAAA
-385 WALSTDECT
+385 WALATDECT
-394 IYNSD
+394 VYRSD

-427 RKTALFEE
+427 RKTALFSE
-435 KYSEIQDASSKFKVD
+435 KYAEIQDDSSKFKVD
-450 QDVIDTIRF
+450 EDVIDTIRF
-459 TTPVYVAPTEE
+459 TTPVYVAPSE
-470 DTTEETT
+470 EET
-477 ENASEEASSE
+477 SESETSGEETSESETGEKESTKEEKSSESDESEEAVSEASSE
-487 DASSEEASS
+487 
-496 ESESESS
+496 
-503 SEEVTE
+503 E
-509 ESAEKNTESESESEK
+509 ESK
-524 ESTSE
+524 
-529 AETK
+529 

>member
-1 MNRFMKYAAAALAA
+1 MNRIMKYAAAALAA

-20 TLGGCEQLEQKT
+20 TLGGCEQLEKKA

-37 AVTFGDTN
+37 AVSFGDTN

-102 EYAEQNGI
+102 EYAKKNGI
-110 ELSDAQKAKVDDAIE
+110 ELSDDQKAKVDEAIE
-125 KLKEEGEDYLNAVG
+125 KLQTESEDYLEAVG

-193 TAAEEGT
+193 TAAAEATTEASSDEGSSEEASS
-200 TVTETESGSE
+200 VENTETESISKDDE
-210 EEASSEAG
+210 TSTEEASSEKA
-218 SSEET
+218 ST
-223 SEAGSEE
+223 EE
-230 ASSENASDEAASS
+230 ASSEKTSELSS
-243 EVASDE
+243 ESD
-249 ADSTEEASTE
+249 TEASTE
-259 KETETSTEVATETET
+259 S
-274 ETESASDTE
+274 
-283 VVTEVATE
+283 
-291 AESESESNTES
+291 
-302 DTESDTEVSNGSEES
+302 
-317 TEAETLSEEEQE
+317 ETLSEEEQE

-337 ADKILKEFEDG
+337 ADKILKEFEEG
-348 SDAADFISDYQN
+348 NDAADFISDYQN

-371 SISEEGTAVYNAAA
+371 SISEDGTAVYNAAA
-385 WALSTDECT
+385 WALATDECT
-394 IYNSD
+394 VYRSD

-427 RKTALFEE
+427 RKTALFSE
-435 KYSEIQDASSKFKVD
+435 KYAEIQDESSKFKVD
-450 QDVIDTIRF
+450 EDVIDTIRF
-459 TTPVYVAPTEE
+459 TTPVYVAPSE
-470 DTTEETT
+470 EET
-477 ENASEEASSE
+477 SESETSGEETSESETGEKESTKEEKSSESDESEEAVSEASSE
-487 DASSEEASS
+487 
-496 ESESESS
+496 
-503 SEEVTE
+503 E
-509 ESAEKNTESESESEK
+509 ESK
-524 ESTSE
+524 
-529 AETK
+529 

>member
-1 MNRFMKYAAAALAA
+1 MNRIMKYAAAALAA

-20 TLGGCEQLEQKT
+20 TLGGCEQLEKKA

-37 AVTFGDTN
+37 AVSFGDTN

-64 YFGSNICSN
+64 YFGSNICGN

-102 EYAEQNGI
+102 EYAKKNGI
-110 ELSDAQKAKVDDAIE
+110 ELSDDQKAKVDEAIE
-125 KLKEEGEDYLNAVG
+125 KLQTESEDYLEAVG

-193 TAAEEGT
+193 TAADEAT
-200 TVTETESGSE
+200 TEVSSDEDSS
-210 EEASSEAG
+210 EEASSIENTEAE
-218 SSEET
+218 SESASKDVTT
-223 SEAGSEE
+223 STEE
-230 ASSENASDEAASS
+230 ASSENASTDAAST
-243 EVASDE
+243 E
-249 ADSTEEASTE
+249 AVSTEEASSENVSKLSSEASTE
-259 KETETSTEVATETET
+259 DSTEV
-274 ETESASDTE
+274 
-283 VVTEVATE
+283 
-291 AESESESNTES
+291 
-302 DTESDTEVSNGSEES
+302 
-317 TEAETLSEEEQE
+317 ETLSEEEQE

-337 ADKILKEFEDG
+337 ADKILKEFEEG
-348 SDAADFISDYQN
+348 NDAADFISDYQN

-371 SISEEGTAVYNAAA
+371 SISEDGTAVYNAAA
-385 WALSTDECT
+385 WALATDECT
-394 IYNSD
+394 VYRSD

-427 RKTALFEE
+427 RKTALFSE
-435 KYSEIQDASSKFKVD
+435 KYAEIQDDSSKFKVD
-450 QDVIDTIRF
+450 EDVIDTIRF
-459 TTPVYVAPTEE
+459 TTPVYVAPSE
-470 DTTEETT
+470 EETSESET
-477 ENASEEASSE
+477 GEEESTKEEKSSESDESEEAVSE
-487 DASSEEASS
+487 ASSEEAS
-496 ESESESS
+496 
-503 SEEVTE
+503 
-509 ESAEKNTESESESEK
+509 K
-524 ESTSE
+524 
-529 AETK
+529 

>member
-1 MNRFMKYAAAALAA
+1 MNRIMKYAAAALAA

-20 TLGGCEQLEQKT
+20 TLGGCEQLEKKA

-37 AVTFGDTN
+37 AVSFGDTN

-64 YFGSNICSN
+64 YFGSNICGN

-102 EYAEQNGI
+102 EYAKKNGI
-110 ELSDAQKAKVDDAIE
+110 ELSDDQKAKVDEAIE
-125 KLKEEGEDYLNAVG
+125 KLQTESEDYLDAVG

-193 TAAEEGT
+193 TAANEATTEVSSDEDSSEEASSIENTEAESESASKDVT
-200 TVTETESGSE
+200 TST
-210 EEASSEAG
+210 EEASSEKA
-218 SSEET
+218 ST
-223 SEAGSEE
+223 EAVSTEE
-230 ASSENASDEAASS
+230 ASSENVSELSS
-243 EVASDE
+243 
-249 ADSTEEASTE
+249 EASTE
-259 KETETSTEVATETET
+259 DSTEV
-274 ETESASDTE
+274 
-283 VVTEVATE
+283 
-291 AESESESNTES
+291 
-302 DTESDTEVSNGSEES
+302 
-317 TEAETLSEEEQE
+317 ETLSEEEQE
-329 RQDAMNDA
+329 RQDAMNDV
-337 ADKILKEFEDG
+337 ADKILKEFEEG
-348 SDAADFISDYQN
+348 NDAADFISDYQN

-371 SISEEGTAVYNAAA
+371 SISEDGTAVYNAAA
-385 WALSTDECT
+385 WALATDECT
-394 IYNSD
+394 VYRSD

-427 RKTALFEE
+427 RKTALFSE
-435 KYSEIQDASSKFKVD
+435 KYAEIQDDSSKFKVD
-450 QDVIDTIRF
+450 EDVIDTIRF
-459 TTPVYVAPTEE
+459 TTPVYVAPSE
-470 DTTEETT
+470 EET
-477 ENASEEASSE
+477 SESETSGEETSESETGEKESTKEEKSSESDESEEVVSEASSE
-487 DASSEEASS
+487 
-496 ESESESS
+496 
-503 SEEVTE
+503 E
-509 ESAEKNTESESESEK
+509 ESK
-524 ESTSE
+524 
-529 AETK
+529 

>member
-1 MNRFMKYAAAALAA
+1 MNRIMKYAAAALAA

-20 TLGGCEQLEQKT
+20 TLGGCEQLENKA

-37 AVTFGDTN
+37 AVSFGDTN

-64 YFGSNICSN
+64 YFGSNICGN

-102 EYAEQNGI
+102 EYAKKNGI
-110 ELSDAQKAKVDDAIE
+110 ELSDDQKAKVDEAIE
-125 KLKEEGEDYLNAVG
+125 KLQTEAEDYLDAVG

-193 TAAEEGT
+193 TAADEAT
-200 TVTETESGSE
+200 TEVSSDEDSS
-210 EEASSEAG
+210 EEASSIENTEAE
-218 SSEET
+218 SESASKDVTT
-223 SEAGSEE
+223 STEE
-230 ASSENASDEAASS
+230 ASSENASTDAAST
-243 EVASDE
+243 E
-249 ADSTEEASTE
+249 AVSTEEASSENVSELSSEASTE
-259 KETETSTEVATETET
+259 DSTEV
-274 ETESASDTE
+274 
-283 VVTEVATE
+283 
-291 AESESESNTES
+291 
-302 DTESDTEVSNGSEES
+302 
-317 TEAETLSEEEQE
+317 ETLSEEEQE

-337 ADKILKEFEDG
+337 ADKILKEFEEG
-348 SDAADFISDYQN
+348 NDAADFISDYQN

-371 SISEEGTAVYNAAA
+371 SISEDGTAVYNAAA
-385 WALSTDECT
+385 WALATDECT
-394 IYNSD
+394 VYRSD

-427 RKTALFEE
+427 RKTALFSE
-435 KYSEIQDASSKFKVD
+435 KYAEIQDDSSKFKVD
-450 QDVIDTIRF
+450 EDVIDTIRF
-459 TTPVYVAPTEE
+459 TTPVYVAPSE
-470 DTTEETT
+470 EETSESET
-477 ENASEEASSE
+477 SGEETSESETGEEESTKEEKSSESDESEEAVSE
-487 DASSEEASS
+487 ASSEEAS
-496 ESESESS
+496 
-503 SEEVTE
+503 
-509 ESAEKNTESESESEK
+509 K
-524 ESTSE
+524 
-529 AETK
+529 

>member
-1 MNRFMKYAAAALAA
+1 MNRIMKYAAAALVA

-20 TLGGCEQLEQKT
+20 TLGGCEQLEKKA

-37 AVTFGDTN
+37 AVSFGDTN

-64 YFGSNICSN
+64 YFGSNICGN

-102 EYAEQNGI
+102 EYAKKNGI
-110 ELSDAQKAKVDDAIE
+110 ELSDDQKAKVDEAIE
-125 KLKEEGEDYLNAVG
+125 KLQTESEDYLDAVG

-193 TAAEEGT
+193 TAADEATTEVSSDEDSSEEASSIENTEAESESASKDVT
-200 TVTETESGSE
+200 TST
-210 EEASSEAG
+210 EEASSEKA
-218 SSEET
+218 ST
-223 SEAGSEE
+223 EE
-230 ASSENASDEAASS
+230 ASSENVSELSS
-243 EVASDE
+243 
-249 ADSTEEASTE
+249 EASTE
-259 KETETSTEVATETET
+259 
-274 ETESASDTE
+274 D
-283 VVTEVATE
+283 
-291 AESESESNTES
+291 
-302 DTESDTEVSNGSEES
+302 S

-337 ADKILKEFEDG
+337 ADKILKEFEEG
-348 SDAADFISDYQN
+348 NDAADFISDYQN

-371 SISEEGTAVYNAAA
+371 SISEDGTAVYNASA
-385 WALSTDECT
+385 WALATDECT
-394 IYNSD
+394 VYRSD

-427 RKTALFEE
+427 RKTALFSE
-435 KYSEIQDASSKFKVD
+435 KYAEIQDDSSKFKVD
-450 QDVIDTIRF
+450 EDVIDTIRF
-459 TTPVYVAPTEE
+459 TTPVYVAPSE
-470 DTTEETT
+470 EETSESET
-477 ENASEEASSE
+477 GEEESTKEEKSSESDESEEAVSE
-487 DASSEEASS
+487 ASSEEAS
-496 ESESESS
+496 
-503 SEEVTE
+503 
-509 ESAEKNTESESESEK
+509 K
-524 ESTSE
+524 
-529 AETK
+529 

>member
-1 MNRFMKYAAAALAA
+1 MNRIMKYAAAALAA

-20 TLGGCEQLEQKT
+20 TLGGCEQLEKKA

-37 AVTFGDTN
+37 AVSFGDTN

-64 YFGSNICSN
+64 YFGSNICGN

-102 EYAEQNGI
+102 EYAKKNGI
-110 ELSDAQKAKVDDAIE
+110 ELSDDQKAKVDEAIE
-125 KLKEEGEDYLNAVG
+125 KLQTESEDYLDAVG

-193 TAAEEGT
+193 TAANEATTEVSSDEDSSEEASSIENTEVESESVSKDVT
-200 TVTETESGSE
+200 TST
-210 EEASSEAG
+210 EEASSEKA
-218 SSEET
+218 ST
-223 SEAGSEE
+223 EE
-230 ASSENASDEAASS
+230 ASSENVSELSS
-243 EVASDE
+243 
-249 ADSTEEASTE
+249 EASTE
-259 KETETSTEVATETET
+259 
-274 ETESASDTE
+274 D
-283 VVTEVATE
+283 
-291 AESESESNTES
+291 
-302 DTESDTEVSNGSEES
+302 S

-337 ADKILKEFEDG
+337 ADKILKEFEEG
-348 SDAADFISDYQN
+348 NDAADFISDYQN

-371 SISEEGTAVYNAAA
+371 SISEDGTAVYNAAA
-385 WALSTDECT
+385 WALATDECT
-394 IYNSD
+394 VYRSD

-427 RKTALFEE
+427 RKTALFSE
-435 KYSEIQDASSKFKVD
+435 KYAEIQDDSSKFKVD
-450 QDVIDTIRF
+450 EDVIDTIRF
-459 TTPVYVAPTEE
+459 TTPVYVAPSE
-470 DTTEETT
+470 EETSESET
-477 ENASEEASSE
+477 SGEETSESETGEEESTREEKSSESDESEEAVSE
-487 DASSEEASS
+487 ASSEEAS
-496 ESESESS
+496 
-503 SEEVTE
+503 
-509 ESAEKNTESESESEK
+509 K
-524 ESTSE
+524 
-529 AETK
+529 

>member
-1 MNRFMKYAAAALAA
+1 MNRIMKYAAAALAA

-20 TLGGCEQLEQKT
+20 TLGGCEQLEKKA

-37 AVTFGDTN
+37 AVSFGDTN
-45 IMLDEVTYMI
+45 IMLDEITYMI

-64 YFGSNICSN
+64 YFGSNICGN

-102 EYAEQNGI
+102 EYAKKNGI
-110 ELSDAQKAKVDDAIE
+110 ELSDDQKAKVDEAIE
-125 KLKEEGEDYLNAVG
+125 KLQTESEDYLEAVG

-193 TAAEEGT
+193 TAADEAT
-200 TVTETESGSE
+200 TEV
-210 EEASSEAG
+210 SSDED
-218 SSEET
+218 S
-223 SEAGSEE
+223 SEE
-230 ASSENASDEAASS
+230 ASSIEN
-243 EVASDE
+243 
-249 ADSTEEASTE
+249 
-259 KETETSTEVATETET
+259 
-274 ETESASDTE
+274 
-283 VVTEVATE
+283 TE
-291 AESESESNTES
+291 AESESVSKDVTTSTEEAS
-302 DTESDTEVSNGSEES
+302 SEKAS
-317 TEAETLSEEEQE
+317 TEAVSTGEASSENVSKLSSEASTEDSTEVETLSEEEQE

-337 ADKILKEFEDG
+337 SDKILKEFEEG
-348 SDAADFISDYQN
+348 NDAADFISDYQN

-371 SISEEGTAVYNAAA
+371 SISEDGTAVYNAAA
-385 WALSTDECT
+385 WALATDECT
-394 IYNSD
+394 VYRSD

-427 RKTALFEE
+427 RKTALFSE
-435 KYSEIQDASSKFKVD
+435 KYAEIQDDSSKFKVD
-450 QDVIDTIRF
+450 EDVIDTIRF
-459 TTPVYVAPTEE
+459 TTPVYVAPSE
-470 DTTEETT
+470 EET
-477 ENASEEASSE
+477 SESETSGEETSESETGEEESTKEEKSSESDESEEAVSEASSE
-487 DASSEEASS
+487 
-496 ESESESS
+496 
-503 SEEVTE
+503 E
-509 ESAEKNTESESESEK
+509 ESK
-524 ESTSE
+524 
-529 AETK
+529 

>member
-1 MNRFMKYAAAALAA
+1 MNRIMKYAAAALAA

-20 TLGGCEQLEQKT
+20 TLGGCEQLEKKA

-37 AVTFGDTN
+37 AVSFGDTN

-64 YFGSNICSN
+64 YFGSNICGN

-102 EYAEQNGI
+102 EYAKKNGI
-110 ELSDAQKAKVDDAIE
+110 ELSDDQKAKVDEAIE
-125 KLKEEGEDYLNAVG
+125 KLQTESEDYLDAVG

-193 TAAEEGT
+193 TAANEATTEVSSDEDSSEEASSIENTEAESESASKDVT
-200 TVTETESGSE
+200 TST
-210 EEASSEAG
+210 EEASSEKA
-218 SSEET
+218 ST
-223 SEAGSEE
+223 EAVSTEE
-230 ASSENASDEAASS
+230 ASSENVSKLSS
-243 EVASDE
+243 
-249 ADSTEEASTE
+249 EASTE
-259 KETETSTEVATETET
+259 DSTEV
-274 ETESASDTE
+274 
-283 VVTEVATE
+283 
-291 AESESESNTES
+291 
-302 DTESDTEVSNGSEES
+302 
-317 TEAETLSEEEQE
+317 ETLSEEEQE

-337 ADKILKEFEDG
+337 ADKILKEFEEG
-348 SDAADFISDYQN
+348 NDAADFISDYQN

-371 SISEEGTAVYNAAA
+371 SISEDGTAVYNAAA
-385 WALSTDECT
+385 WALATDECT
-394 IYNSD
+394 VYRSD

-427 RKTALFEE
+427 RKTALFSE
-435 KYSEIQDASSKFKVD
+435 KYAEIQDDSSKFKVD
-450 QDVIDTIRF
+450 EDVIDTIRF
-459 TTPVYVAPTEE
+459 TTPVYVAPSE
-470 DTTEETT
+470 EET
-477 ENASEEASSE
+477 SESETSGEETSESETGEKESTKEEKSSESDESKEVVSEASSE
-487 DASSEEASS
+487 
-496 ESESESS
+496 
-503 SEEVTE
+503 E
-509 ESAEKNTESESESEK
+509 ESK
-524 ESTSE
+524 
-529 AETK
+529 

>member
-1 MNRFMKYAAAALAA
+1 MNRIMKYAAAALAA

-20 TLGGCEQLEQKT
+20 TLGGCEQLEKKA

-37 AVTFGDTN
+37 AVSFGDTN
-45 IMLDEVTYMI
+45 IMLDEITYMI

-64 YFGSNICSN
+64 YFGSNICGN

-102 EYAEQNGI
+102 EYAKKNGI
-110 ELSDAQKAKVDDAIE
+110 ELSDDQKAKVDEAIE
-125 KLKEEGEDYLNAVG
+125 KLQTESEDYLEAVG

-193 TAAEEGT
+193 TAADEATTEVSSDEDSSEEASSIENTEAESESASKDVT
-200 TVTETESGSE
+200 TST
-210 EEASSEAG
+210 EEASSEKA
-218 SSEET
+218 ST
-223 SEAGSEE
+223 EAVSTEE
-230 ASSENASDEAASS
+230 ASSENVSKLSS
-243 EVASDE
+243 
-249 ADSTEEASTE
+249 EASTE
-259 KETETSTEVATETET
+259 
-274 ETESASDTE
+274 D
-283 VVTEVATE
+283 
-291 AESESESNTES
+291 
-302 DTESDTEVSNGSEES
+302 S

-337 ADKILKEFEDG
+337 ADKILKEFEEG
-348 SDAADFISDYQN
+348 NDAADFISDYQN

-371 SISEEGTAVYNAAA
+371 SISEDGTAVYNASA
-385 WALSTDECT
+385 WALATDECT
-394 IYNSD
+394 VYRSD

-427 RKTALFEE
+427 RKTALFSE
-435 KYSEIQDASSKFKVD
+435 KYAEIQDDSSKFKVD
-450 QDVIDTIRF
+450 EDVIDTIRF
-459 TTPVYVAPTEE
+459 TTPVYVAPSE
-470 DTTEETT
+470 EET
-477 ENASEEASSE
+477 SESETSGEETSESETGEKESTKEEKSSESDESEEAVSEASSE
-487 DASSEEASS
+487 
-496 ESESESS
+496 
-503 SEEVTE
+503 E
-509 ESAEKNTESESESEK
+509 ESK
-524 ESTSE
+524 
-529 AETK
+529 

>member
-1 MNRFMKYAAAALAA
+1 MNRIMKYAAAALAA

-20 TLGGCEQLEQKT
+20 TLGGCEQLEKKA

-37 AVTFGDTN
+37 AVSFGDTN

-64 YFGSNICSN
+64 YFGSNICGN

-102 EYAEQNGI
+102 EYAKKNGI
-110 ELSDAQKAKVDDAIE
+110 ELSDDQKAKVDEAIE
-125 KLKEEGEDYLNAVG
+125 KLQTESEDYLDAVG

-193 TAAEEGT
+193 TAANEATTEVSSDEDSSEEASSIENTEAESESASKDVT
-200 TVTETESGSE
+200 TST
-210 EEASSEAG
+210 EEASSEKA
-218 SSEET
+218 ST
-223 SEAGSEE
+223 EAVSTEE
-230 ASSENASDEAASS
+230 ASSENVSELSS
-243 EVASDE
+243 
-249 ADSTEEASTE
+249 EASTE
-259 KETETSTEVATETET
+259 
-274 ETESASDTE
+274 D
-283 VVTEVATE
+283 
-291 AESESESNTES
+291 
-302 DTESDTEVSNGSEES
+302 S

-329 RQDAMNDA
+329 RQDAMNDV
-337 ADKILKEFEDG
+337 ADKILKEFEEG
-348 SDAADFISDYQN
+348 NDAADFISDYQN

-371 SISEEGTAVYNAAA
+371 SISEDGTAVYNAAA
-385 WALSTDECT
+385 WALATDECT
-394 IYNSD
+394 VYRSD

-427 RKTALFEE
+427 RKTALFSE
-435 KYSEIQDASSKFKVD
+435 KYAEIQDDSSKFKVD
-450 QDVIDTIRF
+450 EDVIDTIRF
-459 TTPVYVAPTEE
+459 TTPVYVAPSE
-470 DTTEETT
+470 EET
-477 ENASEEASSE
+477 SESETSGEETSESETGEEESTKEEKSSESDESEEAVSEASSE
-487 DASSEEASS
+487 
-496 ESESESS
+496 
-503 SEEVTE
+503 E
-509 ESAEKNTESESESEK
+509 ESK
-524 ESTSE
+524 
-529 AETK
+529 

>member
-1 MNRFMKYAAAALAA
+1 MNRIMKYAAAALVA

-20 TLGGCEQLEQKT
+20 TLGGCEQLEKKA

-37 AVTFGDTN
+37 AVSFGDTN

-64 YFGSNICSN
+64 YFGSNICGN

-102 EYAEQNGI
+102 EYAKKNGI
-110 ELSDAQKAKVDDAIE
+110 ELSDDQKAKVDEAIE
-125 KLKEEGEDYLNAVG
+125 KLQTESEDYLDAVG

-193 TAAEEGT
+193 TAAAEATTEASSDEGSSEESSS
-200 TVTETESGSE
+200 VENTETESISKDDE
-210 EEASSEAG
+210 TSTEEASSEKA
-218 SSEET
+218 ST
-223 SEAGSEE
+223 EE
-230 ASSENASDEAASS
+230 ASSEKTSELSS
-243 EVASDE
+243 
-249 ADSTEEASTE
+249 
-259 KETETSTEVATETET
+259 
-274 ETESASDTE
+274 
-283 VVTEVATE
+283 
-291 AESESESNTES
+291 ES
-302 DTESDTEVSNGSEES
+302 DTEASNES
-317 TEAETLSEEEQE
+317 ETLSEEEQE

-337 ADKILKEFEDG
+337 ADKILKEFEEG
-348 SDAADFISDYQN
+348 NDAADFISDYQN

-371 SISEEGTAVYNAAA
+371 SISEDGTAVYNAAA

-394 IYNSD
+394 VYKSD

-427 RKTALFEE
+427 RKTALFSE
-435 KYSEIQDASSKFKVD
+435 KYAEIQEESSKFKVD
-450 QDVIDTIRF
+450 EDVIDTIRF
-459 TTPVYVAPTEE
+459 TTPVYVAPSE
-470 DTTEETT
+470 EET
-477 ENASEEASSE
+477 SESETSGEETSESETGEKESTKEEKSSESDESEEVVSEASSE
-487 DASSEEASS
+487 
-496 ESESESS
+496 
-503 SEEVTE
+503 E
-509 ESAEKNTESESESEK
+509 ESK
-524 ESTSE
+524 
-529 AETK
+529 

>member
-1 MNRFMKYAAAALAA
+1 MNRIMKYAAAALAA

-20 TLGGCEQLEQKT
+20 TLGGCEQLEKKA

-37 AVTFGDTN
+37 AVSFGDTN
-45 IMLDEVTYMI
+45 IMLDEITYMI

-64 YFGSNICSN
+64 YFGSNICGN

-102 EYAEQNGI
+102 EYAKKNGI
-110 ELSDAQKAKVDDAIE
+110 ELSDDQKEKVDEAIE
-125 KLKEEGEDYLNAVG
+125 KLQTESEDYLEAVG

-193 TAAEEGT
+193 TAADEATTEVSSDEDSSEEASSIENTEAESESASKDVT
-200 TVTETESGSE
+200 TST
-210 EEASSEAG
+210 EEASSEKA
-218 SSEET
+218 ST
-223 SEAGSEE
+223 EAVSTEE
-230 ASSENASDEAASS
+230 ASSENVSKLSS
-243 EVASDE
+243 
-249 ADSTEEASTE
+249 EASTE
-259 KETETSTEVATETET
+259 
-274 ETESASDTE
+274 D
-283 VVTEVATE
+283 
-291 AESESESNTES
+291 
-302 DTESDTEVSNGSEES
+302 S

-337 ADKILKEFEDG
+337 ADKILKEFEEG
-348 SDAADFISDYQN
+348 NDAADFISDYQN

-371 SISEEGTAVYNAAA
+371 SISEDGTAVYNASA
-385 WALSTDECT
+385 WALATDECT
-394 IYNSD
+394 VYRSD

-427 RKTALFEE
+427 RKTALFSE
-435 KYSEIQDASSKFKVD
+435 KYAEIQDDSSKFKVD
-450 QDVIDTIRF
+450 EDVIDTIRF
-459 TTPVYVAPTEE
+459 TTPVYVAPSE
-470 DTTEETT
+470 EET
-477 ENASEEASSE
+477 SESQTSGEETSESETGEEESTKEEKSSESDESEEAVSEASSE
-487 DASSEEASS
+487 
-496 ESESESS
+496 
-503 SEEVTE
+503 E
-509 ESAEKNTESESESEK
+509 ESK
-524 ESTSE
+524 
-529 AETK
+529 

>member
-1 MNRFMKYAAAALAA
+1 MNRIMKYAAAALAA

-20 TLGGCEQLEQKT
+20 TLGGCEQLEKKA

-37 AVTFGDTN
+37 AVSFGDTN

-64 YFGSNICSN
+64 YFGSNICGN

-102 EYAEQNGI
+102 EYAKKNGI
-110 ELSDAQKAKVDDAIE
+110 ELSDDQKAKVDEAIE
-125 KLKEEGEDYLNAVG
+125 KLQTESEDYLEAVG

-193 TAAEEGT
+193 TAADEATTEVSSDEDSSEEASSIEN
-200 TVTETESGSE
+200 TETESESV
-210 EEASSEAG
+210 SKDVT
-218 SSEET
+218 T
-223 SEAGSEE
+223 STEE
-230 ASSENASDEAASS
+230 ASSENASTDAAST
-243 EVASDE
+243 E
-249 ADSTEEASTE
+249 AVSTEEASSE
-259 KETETSTEVATETET
+259 NVSEISSEASTE
-274 ETESASDTE
+274 D
-283 VVTEVATE
+283 
-291 AESESESNTES
+291 
-302 DTESDTEVSNGSEES
+302 S

-337 ADKILKEFEDG
+337 ADKILKEFEEG
-348 SDAADFISDYQN
+348 NDAADFISDYQN

-371 SISEEGTAVYNAAA
+371 SISEDGTAVYNAAA
-385 WALSTDECT
+385 WALATDECT
-394 IYNSD
+394 VYRSD

-427 RKTALFEE
+427 RKTALFSE
-435 KYSEIQDASSKFKVD
+435 KYAEIQDDSSKFKVD
-450 QDVIDTIRF
+450 EDVIDTIRF
-459 TTPVYVAPTEE
+459 TTPVYVAPSE
-470 DTTEETT
+470 EET
-477 ENASEEASSE
+477 SESETSGEETSESETGEEESTKEEKSSESDESEEAVSEASSE
-487 DASSEEASS
+487 
-496 ESESESS
+496 
-503 SEEVTE
+503 E
-509 ESAEKNTESESESEK
+509 ESK
-524 ESTSE
+524 
-529 AETK
+529 

>member
-1 MNRFMKYAAAALAA
+1 MNRIMKYAAAALAA

-20 TLGGCEQLEQKT
+20 TLGGCEQLEKKA

-37 AVTFGDTN
+37 AVSFGDTN

-64 YFGSNICSN
+64 YFGSNICGN

-102 EYAEQNGI
+102 EYAKKNGI
-110 ELSDAQKAKVDDAIE
+110 ELSDDQKAKVDEAIE
-125 KLKEEGEDYLNAVG
+125 KLQTESEDYLEAVG

-193 TAAEEGT
+193 TAADEAT
-200 TVTETESGSE
+200 TEVSSDEDSS
-210 EEASSEAG
+210 EEASSIENTEAE
-218 SSEET
+218 SESASKDVTT
-223 SEAGSEE
+223 STEE
-230 ASSENASDEAASS
+230 ASSENASTDAAST
-243 EVASDE
+243 E
-249 ADSTEEASTE
+249 AVSTEEASSENVSELSSEASTE
-259 KETETSTEVATETET
+259 DSTEV
-274 ETESASDTE
+274 
-283 VVTEVATE
+283 
-291 AESESESNTES
+291 
-302 DTESDTEVSNGSEES
+302 
-317 TEAETLSEEEQE
+317 ETLSEEEQE

-337 ADKILKEFEDG
+337 ADKILKEFEEG
-348 SDAADFISDYQN
+348 NDAADFISDYQN

-371 SISEEGTAVYNAAA
+371 SISEDGTAVYNAAA
-385 WALSTDECT
+385 WALATDECT
-394 IYNSD
+394 VYRSD

-427 RKTALFEE
+427 RKTALFSE
-435 KYSEIQDASSKFKVD
+435 KYAEIQDDSSKFKVD
-450 QDVIDTIRF
+450 EDVIDTIRF
-459 TTPVYVAPTEE
+459 TTSVYVAPSE
-470 DTTEETT
+470 EET
-477 ENASEEASSE
+477 SESETSGEETSESETGEEESTKEEKSSESDESEEAVSEASSE
-487 DASSEEASS
+487 
-496 ESESESS
+496 
-503 SEEVTE
+503 E
-509 ESAEKNTESESESEK
+509 ESK
-524 ESTSE
+524 
-529 AETK
+529 

>member
-1 MNRFMKYAAAALAA
+1 MNRIMKYAAAALAA

-20 TLGGCEQLEQKT
+20 TLGGCEQLEKKA

-37 AVTFGDTN
+37 AVSFGDTN

-64 YFGSNICSN
+64 YFGSNICGN

-102 EYAEQNGI
+102 EYAKKNGI
-110 ELSDAQKAKVDDAIE
+110 ELSDDQKAKVDEAIE
-125 KLKEEGEDYLNAVG
+125 KLQTESEDYLEAVG

-193 TAAEEGT
+193 TAADEAT
-200 TVTETESGSE
+200 TEV
-210 EEASSEAG
+210 SSDED
-218 SSEET
+218 S
-223 SEAGSEE
+223 SEE
-230 ASSENASDEAASS
+230 ASSIEN
-243 EVASDE
+243 
-249 ADSTEEASTE
+249 
-259 KETETSTEVATETET
+259 
-274 ETESASDTE
+274 
-283 VVTEVATE
+283 TE
-291 AESESESNTES
+291 AESESASKDVTTSTEEAS
-302 DTESDTEVSNGSEES
+302 SEKAS
-317 TEAETLSEEEQE
+317 TEAVSTGEASSENVSKLSSEASTEDSTEVETLSEEEQE

-337 ADKILKEFEDG
+337 ADKILKEFEEG
-348 SDAADFISDYQN
+348 NDAADFISDYQN

-371 SISEEGTAVYNAAA
+371 SISEDGTAVYNAAA
-385 WALSTDECT
+385 WALATDECT
-394 IYNSD
+394 VYRSD

-427 RKTALFEE
+427 RKTALFSE
-435 KYSEIQDASSKFKVD
+435 KYAEIQDDSSKFKVD
-450 QDVIDTIRF
+450 EDVIDTIRF
-459 TTPVYVAPTEE
+459 TTPVYVAPSE
-470 DTTEETT
+470 EET
-477 ENASEEASSE
+477 SESETSGEETSESETGEKESTKEEKSSESDESEEAVSEASSE
-487 DASSEEASS
+487 
-496 ESESESS
+496 
-503 SEEVTE
+503 E
-509 ESAEKNTESESESEK
+509 ESK
-524 ESTSE
+524 
-529 AETK
+529 

>member
-1 MNRFMKYAAAALAA
+1 MNRIMKYAAAALAA

-20 TLGGCEQLEQKT
+20 TLGGCEQLENKA

-37 AVTFGDTN
+37 AVSFGDTN

-102 EYAEQNGI
+102 EYAKKNGI
-110 ELSDAQKAKVDDAIE
+110 ELSDDQKAKVDEAIE
-125 KLKEEGEDYLNAVG
+125 KLQTEAEDYLDAVG

-167 TTVGDDEFLRKKIA
+167 TTVSDDEFLRKKIA

-193 TAAEEGT
+193 TAAAEATTEASSDEGSSEESSS
-200 TVTETESGSE
+200 VENTETESISKDDE
-210 EEASSEAG
+210 TSTEEASSEKA
-218 SSEET
+218 ST
-223 SEAGSEE
+223 EE
-230 ASSENASDEAASS
+230 ASSEKTSELSS
-243 EVASDE
+243 
-249 ADSTEEASTE
+249 
-259 KETETSTEVATETET
+259 
-274 ETESASDTE
+274 
-283 VVTEVATE
+283 
-291 AESESESNTES
+291 ES
-302 DTESDTEVSNGSEES
+302 DTEASNES
-317 TEAETLSEEEQE
+317 ETLSEEEQE

-337 ADKILKEFEDG
+337 ADKILKEFEEG
-348 SDAADFISDYQN
+348 NDAADFISDYQN

-371 SISEEGTAVYNAAA
+371 SISEDGTAVYNAAA
-385 WALSTDECT
+385 WALATDECT
-394 IYNSD
+394 VYKSD
-399 DGSIYIIRCLDDN
+399 DGSIYIIRCIDDN

-427 RKTALFEE
+427 RKTALFSE
-435 KYSEIQDASSKFKVD
+435 KYAEIQDESSKFKVD
-450 QDVIDTIRF
+450 EDVIDTIRF
-459 TTPVYVAPTEE
+459 TTPVYVAPSEEESSEGETSGEETSENETSEEESSKAEKSSESDETEE
-470 DTTEETT
+470 
-477 ENASEEASSE
+477 AVSEASSE
-487 DASSEEASS
+487 
-496 ESESESS
+496 
-503 SEEVTE
+503 E
-509 ESAEKNTESESESEK
+509 ESK
-524 ESTSE
+524 
-529 AETK
+529 

>member
-1 MNRFMKYAAAALAA
+1 MNRIMKYAAAALAA

-20 TLGGCEQLEQKT
+20 TLGGCEQLEKKA

-37 AVTFGDTN
+37 AVSFGDTN
-45 IMLDEVTYMI
+45 IMLDEITYMI

-64 YFGSNICSN
+64 YFGSNICGN

-102 EYAEQNGI
+102 EYAKKNGI
-110 ELSDAQKAKVDDAIE
+110 ELSDDQKAKVDEAIE
-125 KLKEEGEDYLNAVG
+125 KLQTESEDYLEAVG

-193 TAAEEGT
+193 TAADEAT
-200 TVTETESGSE
+200 TEV
-210 EEASSEAG
+210 SSDED
-218 SSEET
+218 S
-223 SEAGSEE
+223 SEE
-230 ASSENASDEAASS
+230 ASSIEN
-243 EVASDE
+243 
-249 ADSTEEASTE
+249 
-259 KETETSTEVATETET
+259 
-274 ETESASDTE
+274 
-283 VVTEVATE
+283 TE
-291 AESESESNTES
+291 AESESVSKDVTTSTEEAS
-302 DTESDTEVSNGSEES
+302 SEKASTEAVSTGEASSENVSKLSSEASTEDS

-337 ADKILKEFEDG
+337 ADKILKEFEEG
-348 SDAADFISDYQN
+348 NDAADFISDYQN

-371 SISEEGTAVYNAAA
+371 SISEDGTAVYNAAA
-385 WALSTDECT
+385 WALATDECT
-394 IYNSD
+394 VYRSD

-427 RKTALFEE
+427 RKTALFSE
-435 KYSEIQDASSKFKVD
+435 KYAEIQDDSSKFKVD
-450 QDVIDTIRF
+450 EDVIDTIRF
-459 TTPVYVAPTEE
+459 TTPVYVAPSE
-470 DTTEETT
+470 EET
-477 ENASEEASSE
+477 SESETSGEETSESETGEKESTKEEKSSESDESEEVVSEASSE
-487 DASSEEASS
+487 
-496 ESESESS
+496 
-503 SEEVTE
+503 E
-509 ESAEKNTESESESEK
+509 ESK
-524 ESTSE
+524 
-529 AETK
+529 

>member
-1 MNRFMKYAAAALAA
+1 MNRIMKYAAAALAA

-20 TLGGCEQLEQKT
+20 TLGGCEQLENKA

-37 AVTFGDTN
+37 AVSFGDTN

-102 EYAEQNGI
+102 EYAKKNGI
-110 ELSDAQKAKVDDAIE
+110 ELSDDQKAKVDEAIE
-125 KLKEEGEDYLNAVG
+125 KLQTEAEDYLDAVG

-193 TAAEEGT
+193 TAAAEATTEASSDEGSSEESSS
-200 TVTETESGSE
+200 VENTETESISKDDE
-210 EEASSEAG
+210 TSTEEASSEKA
-218 SSEET
+218 ST
-223 SEAGSEE
+223 EE
-230 ASSENASDEAASS
+230 ASSEKTSELSS
-243 EVASDE
+243 
-249 ADSTEEASTE
+249 
-259 KETETSTEVATETET
+259 
-274 ETESASDTE
+274 
-283 VVTEVATE
+283 
-291 AESESESNTES
+291 ES
-302 DTESDTEVSNGSEES
+302 DTEDS
-317 TEAETLSEEEQE
+317 TESETLSEEEQE

-337 ADKILKEFEDG
+337 ADKILKEFEEG
-348 SDAADFISDYQN
+348 NDAADFISDYQN

-371 SISEEGTAVYNAAA
+371 SISEDGTAVYNAAA
-385 WALSTDECT
+385 WALATDECT
-394 IYNSD
+394 VYKSD
-399 DGSIYIIRCLDDN
+399 DGSIYIIRCIDDN

-427 RKTALFEE
+427 RKTALFSE
-435 KYSEIQDASSKFKVD
+435 KYAEIQDESSKFKVD
-450 QDVIDTIRF
+450 EDVIDTIRF
-459 TTPVYVAPTEE
+459 TTPVYVAPSE
-470 DTTEETT
+470 EET
-477 ENASEEASSE
+477 SEGETSGEETSEIETSEEESSKAEKSSESDESEEAVSEASSE
-487 DASSEEASS
+487 
-496 ESESESS
+496 
-503 SEEVTE
+503 E
-509 ESAEKNTESESESEK
+509 ESK
-524 ESTSE
+524 
-529 AETK
+529 

>member
-1 MNRFMKYAAAALAA
+1 MNRIMKYAAAALAA

-20 TLGGCEQLEQKT
+20 TLGGCEQLEKKA

-37 AVTFGDTN
+37 AVSFGDTN

-64 YFGSNICSN
+64 YFGSNICGN

-102 EYAEQNGI
+102 EYAKKNGI
-110 ELSDAQKAKVDDAIE
+110 ELSDDQKAKVDEAIE
-125 KLKEEGEDYLNAVG
+125 KLQTESEDYLEAVG

-193 TAAEEGT
+193 TAADEATTEVSSDEDSSEEASSIENTEAESESASKDVT
-200 TVTETESGSE
+200 TST
-210 EEASSEAG
+210 EEASSEKA
-218 SSEET
+218 ST
-223 SEAGSEE
+223 EAVSTEE
-230 ASSENASDEAASS
+230 ASSENVSELSS
-243 EVASDE
+243 
-249 ADSTEEASTE
+249 EASTE
-259 KETETSTEVATETET
+259 
-274 ETESASDTE
+274 D
-283 VVTEVATE
+283 
-291 AESESESNTES
+291 
-302 DTESDTEVSNGSEES
+302 S

-337 ADKILKEFEDG
+337 ADKILKEFEEG
-348 SDAADFISDYQN
+348 NDAADFISDYQN

-371 SISEEGTAVYNAAA
+371 SISEDGTAVYNAAA
-385 WALSTDECT
+385 WALATDECT
-394 IYNSD
+394 VYRSD

-427 RKTALFEE
+427 RKTALFSE
-435 KYSEIQDASSKFKVD
+435 KYAEIQDDSSKFKVD
-450 QDVIDTIRF
+450 EDVIDTIRF
-459 TTPVYVAPTEE
+459 TTPVYVAPSE
-470 DTTEETT
+470 EET
-477 ENASEEASSE
+477 SESETSGEETSESETGEEESTKEEKSSE
-487 DASSEEASS
+487 SDESKEVVSEVSSEE
-496 ESESESS
+496 ES
-503 SEEVTE
+503 
-509 ESAEKNTESESESEK
+509 K
-524 ESTSE
+524 
-529 AETK
+529 

>member
-1 MNRFMKYAAAALAA
+1 MNRIMKYAAAALAA

-20 TLGGCEQLEQKT
+20 TLGGCEQLEKKA

-37 AVTFGDTN
+37 AVSFGDTN

-102 EYAEQNGI
+102 EYAKKNGI
-110 ELSDAQKAKVDDAIE
+110 ELSDDQKAKVDEAIE
-125 KLKEEGEDYLNAVG
+125 KLQTESEDYLDAVG

-193 TAAEEGT
+193 TAAAEATTEASSDEGSSEESSS
-200 TVTETESGSE
+200 VENTETESISKDDE
-210 EEASSEAG
+210 TSTEEASSEKA
-218 SSEET
+218 ST
-223 SEAGSEE
+223 EAVSTEE
-230 ASSENASDEAASS
+230 ASSEKASELSS
-243 EVASDE
+243 
-249 ADSTEEASTE
+249 EASTE
-259 KETETSTEVATETET
+259 
-274 ETESASDTE
+274 DL
-283 VVTEVATE
+283 
-291 AESESESNTES
+291 
-302 DTESDTEVSNGSEES
+302 

-337 ADKILKEFEDG
+337 ADKILKEFEEG
-348 SDAADFISDYQN
+348 NDAADFISDYQN

-371 SISEEGTAVYNAAA
+371 SISEDGTAVYNAAA
-385 WALSTDECT
+385 WALATDECT
-394 IYNSD
+394 VYKSD
-399 DGSIYIIRCLDDN
+399 DGSIYIIRCIDDN

-427 RKTALFEE
+427 RKTALFSE
-435 KYSEIQDASSKFKVD
+435 KYAEIQDESSKFKVD
-450 QDVIDTIRF
+450 EDVIDTIRF
-459 TTPVYVAPTEE
+459 TTPVYVAPSEE
-470 DTTEETT
+470 ESSEGETSGEETS
-477 ENASEEASSE
+477 ENETSEGESVKAENSSESDESEEAVSEASSE
-487 DASSEEASS
+487 
-496 ESESESS
+496 
-503 SEEVTE
+503 E
-509 ESAEKNTESESESEK
+509 ESK
-524 ESTSE
+524 
-529 AETK
+529 

>member
-1 MNRFMKYAAAALAA
+1 MNRIMKYAAAALAA

-20 TLGGCEQLEQKT
+20 TLGGCEQLEKKA

-37 AVTFGDTN
+37 AVSFGDTN

-64 YFGSNICSN
+64 YFGSNICGN

-102 EYAEQNGI
+102 EYAKKNGI
-110 ELSDAQKAKVDDAIE
+110 ELSDDQKAKVDEAIE
-125 KLKEEGEDYLNAVG
+125 KLQTESEDYLEAVG

-193 TAAEEGT
+193 TAADEAT
-200 TVTETESGSE
+200 TEVSSDEDSS
-210 EEASSEAG
+210 EEASSIENTEAE
-218 SSEET
+218 SESASKDVTT
-223 SEAGSEE
+223 STEE
-230 ASSENASDEAASS
+230 ASSENASTDAAST
-243 EVASDE
+243 E
-249 ADSTEEASTE
+249 AVSTEEASSENVSKLSSEASTE
-259 KETETSTEVATETET
+259 DSTEV
-274 ETESASDTE
+274 
-283 VVTEVATE
+283 
-291 AESESESNTES
+291 
-302 DTESDTEVSNGSEES
+302 
-317 TEAETLSEEEQE
+317 ETLSEEEQE

-337 ADKILKEFEDG
+337 ADKILKEFEEG
-348 SDAADFISDYQN
+348 NDAADFISDYQN

-371 SISEEGTAVYNAAA
+371 SISEDGTAVYNAAA
-385 WALSTDECT
+385 WALATDECT
-394 IYNSD
+394 VYRSD

-427 RKTALFEE
+427 RKTALFSE
-435 KYSEIQDASSKFKVD
+435 KYAEIQDDSSKFKVD
-450 QDVIDTIRF
+450 EDVIDTIRF
-459 TTPVYVAPTEE
+459 TTPVYVAPSE
-470 DTTEETT
+470 EET
-477 ENASEEASSE
+477 SESETGEEESTKEEKSSESDESEEAVSEASSE
-487 DASSEEASS
+487 
-496 ESESESS
+496 
-503 SEEVTE
+503 E
-509 ESAEKNTESESESEK
+509 ESK
-524 ESTSE
+524 
-529 AETK
+529 